1 MSRNTSLSIRRL
13 AVLASALVAMAA
25 CQDESLVQ
33 PASPKVAASG
43 PNAIKIKPQFYFNG
57 IVFTGTQ
64 DNAAGELYAMNLDG
78 SNLTRLTFDDSTDTR
93 VDLSPDGKTMV
104 WNRRA
109 TATSTK
115 LSSSRRTS
123 MEAIGSSSP
132 ISERSPGMLATP
144 RTAARSSS

>member
-1 MSRNTSLSIRRL
+1 MSRNISLSIRRL
-13 AVLASALVAMAA
+13 AALASALAAMAA

-33 PASPKVAASG
+33 PAAPKVAASG

-78 SNLTRLTFDDSTDTR
+78 SNVTRLTFDDSTDTR

-109 TATSTK
+109 TGNFNETELFTAN
-115 LSSSRRTS
+115 LD
-123 MEAIGSSSP
+123 GSNRKQLTHFGT
-132 ISERSPGMLATP
+132 IAGTLATP